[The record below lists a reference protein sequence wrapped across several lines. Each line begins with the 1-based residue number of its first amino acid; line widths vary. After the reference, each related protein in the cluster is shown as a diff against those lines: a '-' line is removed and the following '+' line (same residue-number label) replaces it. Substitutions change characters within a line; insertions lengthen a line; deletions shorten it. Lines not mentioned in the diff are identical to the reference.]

1 MTRHCGFS
9 IFVAEVQIKIEI
21 HKSIIQIKMAG
32 NSTGGYAPRY
42 PPAYGRYCKKSVR
55 TYTHT
60 EFLFTHLNL
69 PISPASLVSRF

>member
-32 NSTGGYAPRY
+32 NSTGGVAPVI
-42 PPAYGRYCKKSVR
+42 P
-55 TYTHT
+55 
-60 EFLFTHLNL
+60 
-69 PISPASLVSRF
+69 SLRQVL